1 MTMSIVKQT
10 NKKTGITYVYE
21 SHSYWDPEKKQ
32 AWSKRKLIGK
42 LDPVTGDIIPTGKKG
57 PKKKSEE
64 TKEHMLSQNSKGY
77 GMRNVNQRI
86 KLLYGEEYGLHIE
99 SVVGEGTVVTIR
111 LPKRKFVKRDP
122 QR

>member
-1 MTMSIVKQT
+1 MSIVKQT

-32 AWSKRKLIGK
+32 ARSKRKLIGK

-64 TKEHMLSQNSKGY
+64 TKDSKQEDVELAKLKKEVMDQKRQIADLQKEVESLTEQNRKLK
-77 GMRNVNQRI
+77 RLIDRI
-86 KLLYGEEYGLHIE
+86 KEIIA
-99 SVVGEGTVVTIR
+99 S
-111 LPKRKFVKRDP
+111 
-122 QR
+122 